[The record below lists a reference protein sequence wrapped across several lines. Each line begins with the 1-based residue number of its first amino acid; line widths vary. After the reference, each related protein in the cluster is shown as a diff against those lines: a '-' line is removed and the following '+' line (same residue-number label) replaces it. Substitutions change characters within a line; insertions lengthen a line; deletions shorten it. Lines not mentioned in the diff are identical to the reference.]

1 MFGYLLIDGCDLDR
15 NCAIQARLLGASKLP
30 GKTIILGTLD
40 LSDMTTE
47 SPETP

>member
-15 NCAIQARLLGASKLP
+15 NCAIQARLLGASKAA
-30 GKTIILGTLD
+30 GQDDHTGTLD